1 MILFAQASVGQHF
14 GLAQLGSSS
23 AGLTGVTNVAAVIWW
38 IDWNWSREPQLDI
51 QFVFYKVSF

>member
-14 GLAQLGSSS
+14 GLAQLGSS

-51 QFVFYKVSF
+51 